1 MATSLEI
8 EQKKKVTQG
17 AKRKYVDTDLT
28 PASSTRA
35 ASKRAKLNIQAQL
48 GVKPHSVTKSKS
60 KDQTKTR
67 TNAPKQKEHKKTP
80 CARDEVEKIKD
91 DFAEIEAEIES
102 KEAPVNQVEEAEVK
116 IVENEQECAKEKTE
130 VEPEVKVTLPPE
142 EDK

>member
-1 MATSLEI
+1 
-8 EQKKKVTQG
+8 
-17 AKRKYVDTDLT
+17 
-28 PASSTRA
+28 
-35 ASKRAKLNIQAQL
+35 
-48 GVKPHSVTKSKS
+48 
-60 KDQTKTR
+60 
-67 TNAPKQKEHKKTP
+67 
-80 CARDEVEKIKD
+80 VEKIKD